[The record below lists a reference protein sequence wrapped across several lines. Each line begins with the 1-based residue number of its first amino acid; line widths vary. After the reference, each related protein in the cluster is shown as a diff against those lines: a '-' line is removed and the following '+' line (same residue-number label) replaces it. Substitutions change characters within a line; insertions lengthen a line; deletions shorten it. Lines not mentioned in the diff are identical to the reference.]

1 MPISQDGILY
11 ENEAQL
17 LLNQPVEAPTK
28 VTVRP
33 STTVP
38 PSNEPQGFSDESG
51 RPAMD
56 PYDIL
61 DLPKMNPTES
71 NYPMGIEY
79 DPELRAVDEDGNFLE
94 EYQIEK
100 FPSEISAQ
108 KRTPLTGYVD
118 DLSPD
123 APWSEMRRNAEGDL
137 IYTQWSEKDVLKGY
151 NLTQEARTAQ
161 PYTGAITSSTK
172 ESFHSLLTMF
182 KKYEKGE
189 NISNHDLVKA
199 ILDSSEGPWL
209 LKTIRQGISDL
220 LGIPYSPPPLK
231 GDPFAPGTEMEF
243 SAAKRSTISLD
254 DPLLTEA
261 STEPAEATSGGT
273 PVEWLPIID
282 QAVKTIAGM
291 TPVGLMQQVGE
302 SSLKHALGSVLKA
315 TGTLKR
321 IMDGEVPANSDEG
334 IAAITEIAGLYGGG
348 GLVTAPLR
356 PGIGIF
362 GGTSRLTKHLPKE
375 ADVVL
380 DKAVKL
386 YKEGKSSQ
394 RVWEETGW
402 YKDFRDEK
410 WKFEIPDRGMQ
421 AKSVEI
427 PEGELIH
434 VGEKPS
440 VDKFK
445 PDSSVLLSEVIEH
458 PLLFK
463 IYPEL
468 KEVNV
473 FVDKTMQPR
482 EAGAWERYK
491 TIGISPEVAKA
502 LGENSL
508 QARAVILHEIQHLIQ
523 NIEHFGKGG
532 SPSQFKK
539 KTPDEAY
546 KAYMALPGEIESRNV
561 ADRFVIDTLRP
572 YNNPRK
578 YVPVPYQ

>member
-79 DPELRAVDEDGNFLE
+79 DPELRATDEDGNFLE

-100 FPSEISAQ
+100 FPSEISA
-108 KRTPLTGYVD
+108 
-118 DLSPD
+118 
-123 APWSEMRRNAEGDL
+123 
-137 IYTQWSEKDVLKGY
+137 
-151 NLTQEARTAQ
+151 
-161 PYTGAITSSTK
+161 
-172 ESFHSLLTMF
+172 
-182 KKYEKGE
+182 
-189 NISNHDLVKA
+189 
-199 ILDSSEGPWL
+199 
-209 LKTIRQGISDL
+209 
-220 LGIPYSPPPLK
+220 
-231 GDPFAPGTEMEF
+231 
-243 SAAKRSTISLD
+243 AKRNTISLD
-254 DPLLTEA
+254 DPLPTEA

-291 TPVGLMQQVGE
+291 TPVGLIQQVGE

-348 GLVTAPLR
+348 GLATAPLR
-356 PGIGIF
+356 PGIGTF
-362 GGTSRLTKHLPKE
+362 GGVSRLMKNKLPEE
-375 ADVVL
+375 AGVAAQ
-380 DKAVKL
+380 KALKL
-386 YKEGKSSQ
+386 QKEGKSSQ
-394 RVWEETGW
+394 SIWEETGW
-402 YKDFRDEK
+402 YKDPRDEK

-440 VDKFK
+440 VYKFK

-546 KAYMALPGEIESRNV
+546 EAYMALPGEIESRNV